1 MSFKGKYILMTENN
15 GLDML
20 PVSMYFDFQFSK
32 LSQFRVVMSSVAF
45 IESKLLQGTS
55 ERNTKNRKKDS
66 VVPLCGHSAAAFS
79 KSGSACISFKDWN
92 VWKGSAYIS
101 FIGRNSYK
109 FSFEE
114 VILLLFTNCKNSL
127 AKLLSISSFD
137 VLPECKGQNLQ
148 TLLTGVNIRSE
159 QEGSQEL
166 TKENPMLIKGR

>member
-1 MSFKGKYILMTENN
+1 MSFKGKCILMTENN
-15 GLDML
+15 ELDIL
-20 PVSMYFDFQFSK
+20 PVSMYFDFRFSK
-32 LSQFRVVMSSVAF
+32 LSQFRVIMSSVAF
-45 IESKLLQGTS
+45 TESKLLQGTS

-66 VVPLCGHSAAAFS
+66 VVPLGGHSAAAFS
-79 KSGSACISFKDWN
+79 KSGSACIKDWN

-101 FIGRNSYK
+101 FIDRNSYK

-114 VILLLFTNCKNSL
+114 VILLLFTNCENSL

-137 VLPECKGQNLQ
+137 VLPESKGQNLQ